1 MRLGVVLAALLAGCA
16 VGPNFERPP
25 APSAATYTAAPL
37 PAGFVENQDIPG
49 EWWTLF
55 HSQPLND
62 LIERALRANPDL
74 RAAQAALV
82 AARENALAQ
91 RGAFYPSVDASVA
104 VSHNKTS
111 QQISPTPSSGESIYS
126 LYTPELVVS
135 YAPDVFGLTR
145 RTVEAADAQ
154 TAQQRFALVATHLTL
169 TSNVAVGAIQEA
181 VLRAQIDAT
190 HELIAINTD
199 MLQALEHQFVKGY
212 VGRLD
217 VAAQQ
222 SQLAQVQATLP
233 PLLKRLAQQRD
244 LLTALSGSFPDDELP
259 EQFALAS
266 LELPS
271 ELPVTL
277 PSRLVEQRPDV
288 REAEESL
295 HAASARVGIAV
306 ANRLPNFTLS
316 ADVGTMALT
325 AATVFAGGAGFWTLA
340 ASAAQPIFHGGTLL
354 HDERAARAELDQAA
368 AQYQS
373 TVVSACQNVADSLHA
388 IQQDGEALTAATA
401 AKDAAAVT
409 LKLSTN
415 QFRAGYAGY
424 LSVLNAEQTYQQAM
438 LNLVQAQADRY
449 SDTVALFQSL
459 GGGWWN
465 RTELN

>member
-1 MRLGVVLAALLAGCA
+1 MRRAVALAALLSGCA

-25 APSAATYTAAPL
+25 APDAGTYTPQPL
-37 PAGFVENQDIPG
+37 PASFVESLDIPG

-55 HSQPLND
+55 HSQPLDD
-62 LIERALRANPDL
+62 LIDRALRANPDL
-74 RAAQAALV
+74 RAAQASLV
-82 AARENALAQ
+82 AAREGALAQ
-91 RGAFYPSVDASVA
+91 RGAFFPSVDANASV
-104 VSHNKTS
+104 SRNKTS
-111 QQISPTPSSGESIYS
+111 QQISPTPSSGESIFS
-126 LYTPELVVS
+126 LYTPQLTVS

-145 RTVEAADAQ
+145 RTVESADAQ
-154 TAQQRFALVATHLTL
+154 AEQQRFALIATDLTL
-169 TSNVAVGAIQEA
+169 TSNVAVGAIEEA
-181 VLRAQIDAT
+181 LLRAQIDAT

-199 MLQALEHQFVKGY
+199 MLQALQHQFVKGY
-212 VGRLD
+212 IGRLD

-233 PLLKRLAQQRD
+233 PLRKRLAQQRD
-244 LLTALSGSFPDDELP
+244 LLIALSGGLPNQELP

-271 ELPVTL
+271 ELPVSL

-306 ANRLPNFTLS
+306 ANRLPNFTLN

-340 ASAAQPIFHGGTLL
+340 AGVAQPVFHGGTLL

-373 TVVSACQNVADSLHA
+373 TVVAACQNVADSLHA
-388 IQQDGEALTAATA
+388 IQQDGEALSAATA
-401 AKDAAAVT
+401 ARDAAAVT
-409 LKLSTN
+409 LTLSTN

-465 RTELN
+465 RKELN